1 MTVQETL
8 RSRLIDEGV
17 RILETE
23 GLSGLTIRAAAR
35 AVGVSHGAPRRHFP
49 TLVALQGAVARR
61 GLDDMSTRVR
71 LAVERHGEPEQR
83 LRSAALEYVQF
94 AADRPEMFALM
105 FRHDILENSGADL
118 RSTSLPLFGF
128 VSALV
133 EPFSAGDSRSMSLRL
148 WTSIHGIAA
157 LNSTAALRLV
167 DELDATALVEATVA
181 SMVGTAQPT
190 SDLTDAGS

>member
-8 RSRLIDEGV
+8 KNRLTDESV

-23 GLSGLTIRAAAR
+23 GLPGLTIRAAAR

-49 TLVALQGAVARR
+49 TLASLQGAVARR
-61 GLDDMSTRVR
+61 GLDDMDTRVR
-71 LAVERHGEPEQR
+71 LAVDRYSEPEPR
-83 LRSAALEYVQF
+83 LRGAALEYVQF

-118 RSTSLPLFGF
+118 RTTSLPLFEF
-128 VSALV
+128 FSALV
-133 EPFSAGDSRSMSLRL
+133 EPLSAGDSRSTSLRL

-167 DELDATALVEATVA
+167 ADIDATALVEATVA